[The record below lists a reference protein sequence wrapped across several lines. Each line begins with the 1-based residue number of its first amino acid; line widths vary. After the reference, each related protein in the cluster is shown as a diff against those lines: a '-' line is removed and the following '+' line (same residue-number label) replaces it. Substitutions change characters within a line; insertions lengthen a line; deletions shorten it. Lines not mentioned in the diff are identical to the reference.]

1 MAKNKKEIQELEENE
16 LAGWAEKNLADI
28 KPYWQQIA
36 LAIALGFLIFVGIAY
51 YLDSQ
56 KKLEAAKWQD
66 LSTSIWNAEAT
77 NDVSDLTFL
86 AQEYPNH
93 AVGMWALQLAGDYEL
108 RTGIQ
113 KLTVDRKLGLE
124 KAAKAKGYFQQVVD
138 SSVKKSEMLQRR
150 SVFGLA
156 YSSETSGDF
165 ESAKKYY
172 QQVIDEGEDYPFYEA
187 ATRGLERSDDIDY
200 VAFFDKFQNFE
211 VANAEEAPGEVLPDR
226 PNIDFPDLGELS
238 PESGGDFSETPAAEK
253 AAATVTV
260 DKPAEAKPETGTE
273 EEPETETGS
282 EEEGGSEEE
291 SDDGE

>member
-1 MAKNKKEIQELEENE
+1 MSKSKKEIQELESNE
-16 LAGWAEKNLADI
+16 LAGWAEKNLAEI

-66 LSTSIWNAEAT
+66 LSTSIWNAEMT

-113 KLTVDRKLGLE
+113 KLTLDRKLGME

-138 SSVKKSEMLQRR
+138 SNVKKSEMLQRR

-156 YSSETSGDF
+156 YSAETAGDF
-165 ESAKKYY
+165 EAAKTYY
-172 QQVIDEGEDYPFYEA
+172 KQVIDEGEVSPFYEA
-187 ATRGLERSDDIDY
+187 ATRGLQRSSNIDF
-200 VAFFDKFQNFE
+200 VSFFDKFQSFQ
-211 VANAEEAPGEVLPDR
+211 VAEAEEAPGEVLPDR

-238 PESGGDFSETPAAEK
+238 PDSGGDFSANSGMKK
-253 AAATVTV
+253 AAATMTV
-260 DKPAEAKPETGTE
+260 DKAPETKPEDT
-273 EEPETETGS
+273 PETEDGS
-282 EEEGGSEEE
+282 EDK
-291 SDDGE
+291 SDDE